1 MSEQWKSALLPAGVM
16 LAMVLMVVLVLT
28 QDPVSIDTVKMDGSS
43 TVFPV
48 SEAMAE
54 EFQLARNGR
63 IRVTVG
69 LSGTGGGFKKFCR
82 GETDITGA
90 SRPIRPGELALCKQN
105 GIEFIEL
112 PAALDALSVA
122 VNPGNDWVDY
132 LTIAELKKMYAP
144 EAQGVINNWNQIR
157 ASFPDRPL
165 RLFGA
170 GTDSGTYDYFTTA
183 VVGLEHASRGD
194 YTASEDDNVLVLGI
208 ANDINALGFFGLAYL
223 LENSDKLKAV
233 PISWRGS
240 EPVSPGFES
249 AASGD
254 YQPLT
259 RALYYYIDKAAV
271 MAKPYLEKFVQFIYA
286 AENAELVREVGYVP
300 LGARARA
307 TALRVLREREIGTA
321 FEGSE
326 VGVDPVAA
334 LNREKHY

>member
-1 MSEQWKSALLPAGVM
+1 MNQWKSVMLPAGVVLAIVM
-16 LAMVLMVVLVLT
+16 LVALVVT
-28 QDPVSIDTVKMDGSS
+28 QKPVSIDTVKVDGSS
-43 TVFPV
+43 TVFPI

-54 EFQLARNGR
+54 EFQLAERGG

-90 SRPIRPGELALCKQN
+90 SRPIRPEELALCKQN

-132 LTIAELKKMYAP
+132 LTIAELKTMYEP

-183 VVGLEHASRGD
+183 VVGREHSSRGD
-194 YTASEDDNVLVLGI
+194 YTASEDDNVLVMGI
-208 ANDINALGFFGLAYL
+208 ANDINAVGFFGLAYL
-223 LENSDKLKAV
+223 MENADKLKAV

-240 EPVSPGFES
+240 TPVSPSFVS
-249 AASGD
+249 AGAGD

-259 RALYYYIDKAAV
+259 RALYYYVNKAAV
-271 MAKPYLEKFVQFIYA
+271 TAKPFVEKFVQFIYA
-286 AENAELVREVGYVP
+286 EDNAELVQEVGYVP
-300 LGARARA
+300 LGPRARVA
-307 TALRVLREREIGTA
+307 ALRVLREQEIGTA

-326 VGVDPVAA
+326 VGVDPVEA
-334 LNREKHY
+334 LNRKKHY